1 MSKSH
6 RVLTKQQRYKTYH
19 DRKPGVKSIDVKI
32 GDHVRVKNPRHV
44 EVVKVNGTCVT
55 LKGGRKWNM
64 SRIVKCTTAF
74 NHVPHPQHNNND
86 SLLHMDIPCNNKQQA
101 LPEQGPNTTVP
112 NSPVHEATRKSS
124 RVKRVPRRLLE

>member
-1 MSKSH
+1 MTKDH
-6 RVLTKQQRYKTYH
+6 EQIAQRVLTKQQRYKTYH

-44 EVVKVNGTCVT
+44 GKGQLKFSQPMEVVKVNGTCVT

-64 SRIVKCTTAF
+64 SRIVKCTTTAF

-86 SLLHMDIPCNNKQQA
+86 SYTWIFHVTTSNRHYLNRVLT
-101 LPEQGPNTTVP
+101 LPFLTV
-112 NSPVHEATRKSS
+112 RYMK
-124 RVKRVPRRLLE
+124 